1 MSRLPPAL
9 IGPPALTVVLLC
21 CFAVP
26 GAAHAQNVESEVD
39 RKVAQR
45 LAAQKATTDL
55 TDKRCALGN
64 ADATEIVV
72 CAPREPRENRYPG
85 REQLDSVKSTYDGL
99 PRAPDLRPVY
109 PGPVVARGCFIPPCP
124 PPPMIFIDVKAL
136 PEAPAGSD
144 ADLIA
149 KGEKAQP

>member
-1 MSRLPPAL
+1 MSRLPPA
-9 IGPPALTVVLLC
+9 GPRIVAGIALFCLAL
-21 CFAVP
+21 P
-26 GAAHAQNVESEVD
+26 GSALAQNAQSELD
-39 RKVAQR
+39 RRVAER
-45 LAAQKATTDL
+45 IAAQQATTDVR
-55 TDKRCALGN
+55 DKRCALGA
-64 ADATEIVV
+64 ADAGEIVV
-72 CAPREPRENRYPG
+72 CAPRDPDKQRYPG
-85 REQLDSVKSTYDGL
+85 RETLDSVRSVRDGL

-149 KGEKAQP
+149 KGEMAQP

>member
-9 IGPPALTVVLLC
+9 TGLLLC
-21 CFAVP
+21 CLSLP
-26 GAAHAQNVESEVD
+26 TAARAQNVQSELD
-39 RKVAQR
+39 RKVAER

-55 TDKRCALGN
+55 ADKRCALGN

-72 CAPREPRENRYPG
+72 CAPRELHENRYPG
-85 REQLDSVKSTYDGL
+85 REQLDSVQSTYDGV

-124 PPPMIFIDVKAL
+124 PPAMIFIDVKAL

-149 KGEKAQP
+149 RGEKAQP

>member
-9 IGPPALTVVLLC
+9 AAIALTWIST
-21 CFAVP
+21 A
-26 GAAHAQNVESEVD
+26 GIAQAQNLESDLD
-39 RKVAQR
+39 RKVAER
-45 LAAQKATTDL
+45 LATQKATTDL

-72 CAPREPRENRYPG
+72 CAPRESRENRFPG
-85 REQLDSVKSTYDGL
+85 REQLESVRSTYDGL

-124 PPPMIFIDVKAL
+124 PPKMIFIDVKAL

>member
-1 MSRLPPAL
+1 MSRLPPVLVAIGLACLAL
-9 IGPPALTVVLLC
+9 PSS
-21 CFAVP
+21 
-26 GAAHAQNVESEVD
+26 AHAQNAESELD
-39 RKVAQR
+39 RMVAER

-85 REQLDSVKSTYDGL
+85 REQLDSVRSTYDGL

-124 PPPMIFIDVKAL
+124 PPQMIFIDVKAL
-136 PEAPAGSD
+136 PEAPPGSD

>member
-9 IGPPALTVVLLC
+9 TGLLLC
-21 CFAVP
+21 CLVP
-26 GAAHAQNVESEVD
+26 LGTARAQNVESELD
-39 RKVAQR
+39 RKVAER
-45 LAAQKATTDL
+45 LATQKATTDL
-55 TDKRCALGN
+55 ADKRCALGN
-64 ADATEIVV
+64 ADASEIVV
-72 CAPREPRENRYPG
+72 CAPRELHENRYPG
-85 REQLDSVKSTYDGL
+85 REQLDSVKSTYDGV

-124 PPPMIFIDVKAL
+124 PPAMIFIDVKAL

-149 KGEKAQP
+149 RGEKAQP

>member
-1 MSRLPPAL
+1 MSRLPLAL
-9 IGPPALTVVLLC
+9 IGLVLAC
-21 CFAVP
+21 VIAPC
-26 GAAHAQNVESEVD
+26 AARAQNAESELD
-39 RKVAQR
+39 RKVAER

-64 ADATEIVV
+64 ADASEIVV

-85 REQLDSVKSTYDGL
+85 REQLDSVKSTYDGI

>member
-1 MSRLPPAL
+1 M
-9 IGPPALTVVLLC
+9 
-21 CFAVP
+21 P

-39 RKVAQR
+39 RKVAER

-72 CAPREPRENRYPG
+72 CAPRELHENRYPG
-85 REQLDSVKSTYDGL
+85 REQLDSVRSTYDGL

-124 PPPMIFIDVKAL
+124 PPQMIFIDVKAL
-136 PEAPAGSD
+136 PEAPPGSD

>member
-9 IGPPALTVVLLC
+9 TGLLLC
-21 CFAVP
+21 CVVLPVEAR
-26 GAAHAQNVESEVD
+26 AQNVESDLD
-39 RKVAQR
+39 RKVAER
-45 LAAQKATTDL
+45 LATQKATTDL
-55 TDKRCALGN
+55 ADKRCALGN

-72 CAPREPRENRYPG
+72 CAPREVHENRYPG
-85 REQLDSVKSTYDGL
+85 REQLDSVKSTYDGV

-124 PPPMIFIDVKAL
+124 PPAMIFIDVKAL

-149 KGEKAQP
+149 RGEKAQP

>member
-9 IGPPALTVVLLC
+9 RRNLSGLLLC
-21 CFAVP
+21 CLVLP
-26 GAAHAQNVESEVD
+26 GAARAQNAESELD
-39 RKVAQR
+39 RRVAER
-45 LAAQKATTDL
+45 IGAQQATTDL

-72 CAPREPRENRYPG
+72 CAPRELHENRYPG

-109 PGPVVARGCFIPPCP
+109 PGPVVARGGFIPPCP
-124 PPPMIFIDVKAL
+124 PPKMIFIDVKAL
-136 PEAPAGSD
+136 PEAPTGSD
-144 ADLIA
+144 ADLIG
-149 KGEKAQP
+149 KGEMAQP

>member
-1 MSRLPPAL
+1 MSRLPRVLA
-9 IGPPALTVVLLC
+9 GAALTWIST
-21 CFAVP
+21 A
-26 GAAHAQNVESEVD
+26 GIAQAQNLESDLD
-39 RKVAQR
+39 RKVAER
-45 LAAQKATTDL
+45 LAMQKATTDII
-55 TDKRCALGN
+55 DKRCALGN

-124 PPPMIFIDVKAL
+124 PPKMIFIDVKAL
-136 PEAPAGSD
+136 PEAPPGSD

-149 KGEKAQP
+149 SGEKAQP

>member
-1 MSRLPPAL
+1 MLA
-9 IGPPALTVVLLC
+9 GAALTWIST
-21 CFAVP
+21 A
-26 GAAHAQNVESEVD
+26 GIAQAQNLESDLD
-39 RKVAQR
+39 RKVAER
-45 LAAQKATTDL
+45 LAMQKATTDII
-55 TDKRCALGN
+55 DKRCALGN

-124 PPPMIFIDVKAL
+124 PPKMIFIDVKAL
-136 PEAPAGSD
+136 PEAPPGSD

-149 KGEKAQP
+149 RGEKAQP